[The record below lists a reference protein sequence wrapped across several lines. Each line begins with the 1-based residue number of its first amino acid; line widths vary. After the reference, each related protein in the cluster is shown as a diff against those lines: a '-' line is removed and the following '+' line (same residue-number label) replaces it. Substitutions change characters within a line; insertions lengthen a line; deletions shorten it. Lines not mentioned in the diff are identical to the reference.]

1 MRNGTS
7 TSFIKVPI
15 LSDNGLITKAY
26 LRDMEAAIK
35 QRTPIA
41 GENITIKVTDGS
53 YVISSTATN
62 VTNTILQNTT
72 VQNTIVS
79 GGDSGGGGR
88 GGVGGITLPVV
99 TAPSVTPFREIVLNV
114 CSNGTPGTIIVF
126 GPIIDIIDNSPL
138 L

>member
-79 GGDSGGGGR
+79 GG